1 MKKKSFLRPR
11 CKIAV
16 KNVSTPQST
25 SNFNGLFSIRFWVNW
40 KKLSVRTAYY
50 QVGIGIFCVLPC
62 DDGMKLAE
70 GWETEKYIDYIGTK
84 VNADFP
90 FLPENPR

>member
-1 MKKKSFLRPR
+1 MYPLLRAQVTSTAFFLSGFEW
-11 CKIAV
+11 IE
-16 KNVSTPQST
+16 
-25 SNFNGLFSIRFWVNW
+25 

-70 GWETEKYIDYIGTK
+70 GWETEKHIDYIGTK